1 MAEAV
6 SRHRDL
12 DQPSGPHVHVY
23 GIYWSADS
31 VDSVTKWLGAPV
43 SARTWYWVRCG
54 GAKQVRESGDLSY
67 GMVVGVFPCLK
78 FSQILIFP
86 KTFNFSEG

>member
-1 MAEAV
+1 MV
-6 SRHRDL
+6 FTDM
-12 DQPSGPHVHVY
+12 Y
-23 GIYWSADS
+23 S

-67 GMVVGVFPCLK
+67 GLSSGGFPL
-78 FSQILIFP
+78 SEIFP
-86 KTFNFSEG
+86 DSNFPKDV